1 MKLSAQIMN
10 LTFGNKQQEVAG
22 FSETTHP
29 AVTKLCAVAQ
39 ALEQAG
45 CFAILMECLPPLVA
59 AALTQELSVPTIGIG
74 AGPHCS
80 GQVSDL
86 HCQTCPV
93 KRNLFCLS

>member
-1 MKLSAQIMN
+1 MN
-10 LTFGNKQQEVAG
+10 LTVGNKQQEVAAL
-22 FSETTHP
+22 SQTAHP
-29 AVTKLCAVAQ
+29 GVTKLCAVTQ

-80 GQVSDL
+80 GQVTEL
-86 HCQTCPV
+86 PCQTCPAE
-93 KRNLFCLS
+93 RNLVCLS